1 MSRDKN
7 THFGTTTS
15 RVTRYSELSTKC
27 SFLTMSARLLVSRLP
42 LEAQN
47 SVAVTQRQVEGSSE
61 ILEFSISLYSFG
73 HFTDTLFLMKNDQ
86 S

>member
-1 MSRDKN
+1 MRLKSHVNNNNDN

-42 LEAQN
+42 LVANISN
-47 SVAVTQRQVEGSSE
+47 SVTKMQAEALL
-61 ILEFSISLYSFG
+61 I
-73 HFTDTLFLMKNDQ
+73 K
-86 S
+86 